1 MKKIILC
8 YDYGGAKEQIKSL
21 DNIFKVE
28 PNNQKELI
36 VKIDKSLE
44 FSKEN
49 ISNIGNKSRKY
60 IIDNFSKKKMLENYL
75 SFYNSILL

>member
-1 MKKIILC
+1 MI
-8 YDYGGAKEQIKSL
+8 
-21 DNIFKVE
+21 
-28 PNNQKELI
+28 
-36 VKIDKSLE
+36 KIDKSLE